1 MVKSTREQ
9 AKVLQKFESR
19 LTDLSIVV
27 QPQNNA
33 LVYIFL
39 VLLQNLLLLV
49 HASCFMRLEA
59 VDALALELAVG
70 TDAFL
75 HPNV

>member
-1 MVKSTREQ
+1 
-9 AKVLQKFESR
+9 

-27 QPQNNA
+27 QPQNNV
-33 LVYIFL
+33 LVCIFL

-59 VDALALELAVG
+59 VDALALKLAVG
-70 TDAFL
+70 TKVFL
-75 HPNV
+75 HPNVRTLLLQHFQPLLLKV

>member
-1 MVKSTREQ
+1 MHQQGAGKQDHYR
-9 AKVLQKFESR
+9 SR
-19 LTDLSIVV
+19 FTDLSIAV
-27 QPQNNA
+27 QPQNNV
-33 LVYIFL
+33 LVCIFL

-59 VDALALELAVG
+59 VDALALKLAVG
-70 TDAFL
+70 TAVFL

>member
-1 MVKSTREQ
+1 M
-9 AKVLQKFESR
+9 
-19 LTDLSIVV
+19 TDLCIAV

-33 LVYIFL
+33 LVCMFP
-39 VLLQNLLLLV
+39 VLLQNLLLV

-59 VDALALELAVG
+59 VDALALELAMG
-70 TDAFL
+70 TKAFF